1 MSDSLL
7 NEGKTTV
14 SDGRA
19 FPAKHLDSRMQARL
33 NAAIIERAEA
43 VEKYSV
49 GDFIDWFHASYNV
62 RVTFNQVSLATE
74 RLSYRWPD
82 VFLPASQEERGIN
95 VKNAKQRT
103 HGESAGTT
111 SLEQIM
117 QRIDMLQKTLS
128 DVMLQVNKLV
138 MFNEQQQPP
147 QQS

>member
-1 MSDSLL
+1 M
-7 NEGKTTV
+7 

-49 GDFIDWFHASYNV
+49 GDFIDWFHESYNV

-103 HGESAGTT
+103 HVESADTK

-117 QRIDMLQKTLS
+117 QRMDMLQKTLG
-128 DVMLQVNKLV
+128 DVMNQLNKLV
-138 MFNEQQQPP
+138 VSNE
-147 QQS
+147 

>member
-1 MSDSLL
+1 
-7 NEGKTTV
+7 
-14 SDGRA
+14 
-19 FPAKHLDSRMQARL
+19 MQARL

-43 VEKYSV
+43 VEKYGV

-95 VKNAKQRT
+95 VKNAKQSRRV
-103 HGESAGTT
+103 EPAGTT

-117 QRIDMLQKTLS
+117 QRMDTLQKMLS
-128 DVMLQVNKLV
+128 DVMSQLDKLV
-138 MFNEQQQPP
+138 VSNK
-147 QQS
+147 

>member
-1 MSDSLL
+1 
-7 NEGKTTV
+7 V

-33 NAAIIERAEA
+33 NAGIIERAEA

-103 HGESAGTT
+103 HVESAGAT
-111 SLEQIM
+111 SLEQVM
-117 QRIDMLQKTLS
+117 QRMDILQKTLS
-128 DVMLQVNKLV
+128 DVMHQVNKLV

-147 QQS
+147 QHSQGPLAADPRGE

>member
-1 MSDSLL
+1 M
-7 NEGKTTV
+7 

-95 VKNAKQRT
+95 VKNAKQKT
-103 HGESAGTT
+103 HGESADTK
-111 SLEQIM
+111 SFEQIM
-117 QRIDMLQKTLS
+117 QRMDTLQKMLA
-128 DVMLQVNKLV
+128 DVMSQLDKLV
-138 MFNEQQQPP
+138 ASNE
-147 QQS
+147 

>member
-1 MSDSLL
+1 M

-14 SDGRA
+14 GDGRA

-43 VEKYSV
+43 VEKYGV

-62 RVTFNQVSLATE
+62 RVTFSQVSLAAE

-82 VFLPASQEERGIN
+82 VFLPASREERGIN

-103 HGESAGTT
+103 HVESADTK
-111 SLEQIM
+111 SLEQII
-117 QRIDMLQKTLS
+117 QRMDMLQKTLG
-128 DVMLQVNKLV
+128 DVMNQLNKLV
-138 MFNEQQQPP
+138 VSNE
-147 QQS
+147 